1 MCLFKKA
8 HKADTTTQADNPASV
23 EDLILS
29 GVCEECDQDP
39 TECWL
44 NDYCKYGHTEAAL

>member
-1 MCLFKKA
+1 MSKEI
-8 HKADTTTQADNPASV
+8 DNPASV

-39 TECWL
+39 AECL
-44 NDYCKYGHTEAAL
+44 FKDFCVYGHTEV